1 MRWVR
6 PTVYLTAKSVPDDRQ
21 IQAWLLDI
29 GVDQKTADNY
39 AGTGDG
45 YSVSN
50 TKTPGERIVEL
61 AGRRCYLSFQVGL
74 NPNVTRIREDLTE
87 YIDNILSSGHGSVLE
102 HVYYTFSIE
111 HVSRVFTG
119 EMNRHRAGMAIS
131 EGSMRYIRYNDIP
144 IVEVDSLR
152 PDDPDPEIN
161 KLIMADRDDVETLT
175 VEIERVYARIAD
187 RWKAVL
193 EGKDFTK
200 KKHLTSRMRRII
212 PMGVATGG
220 VWTGNI
226 RALRHLLTM
235 RCSKMAEEEILEVAI
250 MILKIMMEAEPRL
263 FGDFVMTDGFYG
275 PKYKKV

>member
-6 PTVYLTAKSVPDDRQ
+6 PKIYLIAKSTPDGGQIKQWLLGVGCDELTAQ
-21 IQAWLLDI
+21 
-29 GVDQKTADNY
+29 NY
-39 AGTGDG
+39 AEGEW
-45 YSVSN
+45 
-50 TKTPGERIVEL
+50 KTDGERIIEL

-74 NPNVTRIREDLTE
+74 NPNVTRIRENLTE

-102 HVYYTFSIE
+102 HVTYTFAIE
-111 HVSRVFTG
+111 NVSRVFTG

-144 IVEVDSLR
+144 IVEVDSLIAN
-152 PDDPDPEIN
+152 DPDEAIN
-161 KLIMADRDDVETLT
+161 QLIEQDRYDINVLMLKVEET
-175 VEIERVYARIAD
+175 YMKIAD
-187 RWKAVL
+187 RWKDVL
-193 EGKDFTK
+193 NGKDFTK

-220 VWTGNI
+220 IWTGNV

-235 RCSKMAEEEILEVAI
+235 RCSVAAEEEILDVAVT
-250 MILKIMMEAEPRL
+250 ILKIMMEAEPRL
-263 FGDFVMTDGFYG
+263 FGDFVMHDGFYG